1 MKIYN
6 KGDGKNIRRAF
17 RKFMPKAERLLWN
30 ALKNKQVNG
39 LRFLRQYGVEKYT
52 LDFYCPVLR
61 LAIEVDGDSHYITDK
76 NQQSDKIRQNVIE
89 SHGIKVL
96 RVTNTDVYK
105 NLNGVIEMIYRLSED
120 LQNK

>member
-17 RKFMPKAERLLWN
+17 RKSMPKAERLLWN
-30 ALKNKQVNG
+30 VIKNKQVNG
-39 LRFLRQYGVEKYT
+39 LRFLRQYGVENYT
-52 LDFYCPVLR
+52 LDFYCPAIR
-61 LAIEVDGDSHYITDK
+61 LAIEVDGDSHYINDH
-76 NQQSDKIRQNVIE
+76 NQESDKIRQNVIE

-105 NLNGVIEMIYRLSED
+105 NLDGIIEMIYSLS
-120 LQNK
+120 